1 MCRCVFKVE
10 HFQNDRPSHDN
21 NESSRDIIYPIVM
34 KIHKNAEFEVG
45 RLHELQFFLV
55 IAEVV

>member
-10 HFQNDRPSHDN
+10 HFQNDRSSHDN

>member
-10 HFQNDRPSHDN
+10 HFQNDHPSHDN

-34 KIHKNAEFEVG
+34 QIHRNPEFKVG

-55 IAEVV
+55 ITEVV